1 MKLLILS
8 LSLAACSFAFIG
20 CEPNNTG
27 GDAAPQRVYSRE
39 PISPADRTTQIQ
51 SGVDSIQRSTGG
63 NIL

>member
-20 CEPNNTG
+20 CETNNTG
-27 GDAAPQRVYSRE
+27 GDTEPQRVYSRE